1 MPSLVP
7 VIAAAASG
15 YVLGCFATGYYLVRW
30 RTGQDLRAI
39 GSGATGGR
47 NVSRVLGP
55 VGFLATAG
63 VDLAKA
69 MLAVA
74 IPILLG
80 WGPVAV
86 AAAMIGVTAGHV
98 WPFQL
103 GFHGGKGIAPF
114 VGTMLVVAPVAL
126 GVGTLAAG
134 ALILL
139 TRRLNAGGLAG
150 MTLTPIAALALGAP
164 QALAAGILGS
174 LLIAVVAHRPNVEA
188 EMSAPSFDPGRLLSF
203 GRLASRA
210 GRSHG

>member
-30 RTGQDLRAI
+30 RTGQDLRTV

-47 NVSRVLGP
+47 NVGRVLGP
-55 VGFLATAG
+55 AGFLATAG
-63 VDLAKA
+63 LDLAKSA
-69 MLAVA
+69 IAVG
-74 IPILLG
+74 IPIALG
-80 WGPVAV
+80 WGSPAV

-98 WPFQL
+98 WPVQL

-126 GVGTLAAG
+126 AVGAVASGV
-134 ALILL
+134 LIVL

-164 QALAAGILGS
+164 QAIAAGILGS
-174 LLIAVVAHRPNVEA
+174 LLIAIVAHRPNFEA
-188 EMSAPSFDPGRLLSF
+188 EVAAPSFDAGRVLSF

>member
-30 RTGQDLRAI
+30 RTGQDLRTI

-47 NVSRVLGP
+47 NVGRVLGP
-55 VGFLATAG
+55 IGFLGTAG
-63 VDLAKA
+63 VDLAKS

-74 IPILLG
+74 IPISLG
-80 WGPVAV
+80 WGPLGV

-98 WPFQL
+98 WPAQL

-114 VGTMLVVAPVAL
+114 VGTMLVVAPIAL
-126 GVGTLAAG
+126 GVGAIAA
-134 ALILL
+134 AVLILL

-150 MTLTPIAALALGAP
+150 MTLTPVVALALGAP
-164 QALAAGILGS
+164 QAIAAGILGS
-174 LLIAVVAHRPNVEA
+174 LLIAILAHRPNFESELA
-188 EMSAPSFDPGRLLSF
+188 APSFDPTRLLSLD
-203 GRLASRA
+203 RLASRA
-210 GRSHG
+210 GRMHG